1 MKTKELGVIAVKITG
16 IACLVVA
23 AFKFHHVFS
32 LLLHYFLRREEMA
45 GAELMVIAP
54 MVSFGLIILA
64 GLGFLF
70 AGDRIAPFITRDE
83 TEIPFPQDGNA
94 ILRIGVAI
102 VGIWVMAIAIP
113 KLFQMLIYVALHN
126 YERMSAATTY
136 QMRIRYLPE
145 LIAAFVQVIIGTW
158 MFFGSRGVIGIR
170 HLLRDAGHKRSEDQH
185 MTK

>member
-70 AGDRIAPFITRDE
+70 AGDRIGPFITLAALSKSDSTYGQWPVLMLATSASSLLVLAYFAVYGLLRRD
-83 TEIPFPQDGNA
+83 IYILGA
-94 ILRIGVAI
+94 ILF
-102 VGIWVMAIAIP
+102 
-113 KLFQMLIYVALHN
+113 LAL
-126 YERMSAATTY
+126 
-136 QMRIRYLPE
+136 
-145 LIAAFVQVIIGTW
+145 
-158 MFFGSRGVIGIR
+158 
-170 HLLRDAGHKRSEDQH
+170 DAGIKLALLPSS
-185 MTK
+185 TKGRVGTKK